1 MRVLL
6 ISHNHTVQEM
16 VALALREMEGVEL
29 VTAQAAD
36 HVEPTTYDL
45 IFVDD
50 ALPLYQESIVLAQTL
65 GVEAIVLLAQGMN
78 AEADRFPQV
87 LRKPFLPSEIRALV
101 EEQEARIHS
110 HADTS
115 GSVEDV
121 PTSLPKKKK
130 KKKKKKK
137 SRQTNAAEVLDM
149 DEINTIK
156 SLLEEEGLEIVGE
169 EDLAEK
175 VMQTEE
181 TAMLESQE
189 ALIQALRTM
198 RPKKIRKLLKGAKV
212 RIEITFPKDQA

>member
-121 PTSLPKKKK
+121 PTSLPE

>member
-87 LRKPFLPSEIRALV
+87 LRKPFLPAEIRTLA
-101 EEQEARIHS
+101 EEREAEIRS
-110 HADTS
+110 HIGMSAPA
-115 GSVEDV
+115 EDLPV
-121 PTSLPKKKK
+121 SLPKKKK
-130 KKKKKKK
+130 KKK
-137 SRQTNAAEVLDM
+137 SRQANSAEVLDM

-175 VMQTEE
+175 VMQTKG
-181 TAMLESQE
+181 ADALDSQE

>member
-101 EEQEARIHS
+101 EEQEAKIRS

-115 GSVEDV
+115 SSVEDV
-121 PTSLPKKKK
+121 PTSLPKK